1 MKLKWYGHS
10 CFALTYADGTAIVID
25 PFDASVGYPLCKSRA
40 DAALCSHGH
49 YDHNYVQS
57 LQGEPQVIADVA
69 PRTVGSVKIHGIPCF
84 HDEAQGA
91 KRGKNIAFI
100 LEGDGLRVAHLGD
113 LGHMPTPEMYA
124 ALRGVD
130 ILLIPIGGT
139 YTITTPEAVEVIREV
154 RPHTAIAM
162 HFKTVLCNLPIT
174 DEGEFVRLTHAQY
187 LPNELDITP
196 ETLRELPAAAV
207 LLCPTAG

>member
-25 PFDASVGYPLCKSRA
+25 PFDDSVGYPLCDARA
-40 DAALCSHGH
+40 DAALCSHDH
-49 YDHNYVQS
+49 FDHNYVQS
-57 LQGEPQVIADVA
+57 LQGAPQIVKDSA
-69 PRTVGSVKIHGIPCF
+69 PRAVGGVKIRGLDCF
-84 HDEAQGA
+84 HDDAQGA
-91 KRGKNIAFI
+91 RRGRNIAFI

-113 LGHMPTPEMYA
+113 LGHMPTPEMYE

-139 YTITTPEAVEVIREV
+139 YTITTPEAVEVIREA

-174 DEGEFVRLTHAQY
+174 DEQEFVRLTGAQY
-187 LPNELDITP
+187 LPGELEITP
-196 ETLRELPAAAV
+196 ETLRDLPSAAV
-207 LLCPTAG
+207 PLCPSAH

>member
-25 PFDASVGYPLCKSRA
+25 PFDDSVGYPLCKARA

-57 LQGEPQVIADVA
+57 LQGEPQVIIDGA

-91 KRGKNIAFI
+91 KRGSNIAFV
-100 LEGDGLRVAHLGD
+100 LEGDGLRIAHLGD
-113 LGHMPTPEMYA
+113 LGHLPTPEMYA

-139 YTITTPEAVEVIREV
+139 YTITTPEAVEVIRGV

-196 ETLRELPAAAV
+196 ETLDSLPAAAV
-207 LLCPTAG
+207 LLCPSAG

>member
-25 PFDASVGYPLCKSRA
+25 PFDDSVGYPLCKARA

-49 YDHNYVQS
+49 FDHNYVQS
-57 LQGEPQVIADVA
+57 LQSGPQVITDSA
-69 PRTVGSVKIHGIPCF
+69 PRTVGGVKIHGLPCF
-84 HDEAQGA
+84 HDDAQGA
-91 KRGKNIAFI
+91 KRGNNIAFI
-100 LEGDGLRVAHLGD
+100 LEGDGLRIAHLGD
-113 LGHMPTPEMYA
+113 LGHMPTPGMYE

-130 ILLIPIGGT
+130 IMLIPIGGT
-139 YTITTPEAVEVIREV
+139 YTITTPEAVALIREA

-174 DEGEFVRLTHAQY
+174 DEQEFVRMTGAKY
-187 LPNELDITP
+187 LPGEVGITP
-196 ETLRELPAAAV
+196 QTLDTLPGAAV
-207 LLCPTAG
+207 MLCPSFL

>member
-10 CFALTYADGTAIVID
+10 CFALTYADGTTIVID
-25 PFDASVGYPLCKSRA
+25 PFDDSVGYPLCDARA

-49 YDHNYVQS
+49 FDHNYVKS
-57 LQGEPQVIADVA
+57 LQGDPQVITDSA
-69 PRTVGSVKIHGIPCF
+69 PRTVGGVKIHGLACF

-91 KRGKNIAFI
+91 KRGPNIAFI

-113 LGHMPTPEMYA
+113 LGHLPTPEMYE
-124 ALRGVD
+124 ALHGVD

-139 YTITTPEAVEVIREV
+139 YTITAPEAAALIREA

-162 HFKTVLCNLPIT
+162 HFKTVLCNLSIA
-174 DEGEFVRLTHAQY
+174 DEGEFVRLTGAKY
-187 LPNELDITP
+187 LPDEIDIAP
-196 ETLRELPAAAV
+196 ETLAALPAVAV
-207 LLCPTAG
+207 PLCPAER